1 MGTAVKNPAPD
12 RVKSSFV
19 IFDVRATA
27 GHSHVQH
34 WASECPDVKNYK
46 WQLLN
51 PVWRRMLYS
60 CTHMATVS
68 IKGLTGVRSPLD
80 VSVCSESGPPLGSDQ
95 NCSNILW
102 NVNPLLSVYLLGL
115 IIVALHFTSVLIK
128 CLVYASCTSDS
139 LATYDAIEMCFD
151 WLIEHPIMLCTT
163 LS

>member
-1 MGTAVKNPAPD
+1 MPTVLT
-12 RVKSSFV
+12 S
-19 IFDVRATA
+19 
-27 GHSHVQH
+27 GHSDAQY
-34 WASECPDVKNYK
+34 WASECLDVKSYK
-46 WQLLN
+46 WRLN
-51 PVWRRMLYS
+51 PVWHRMLYS

-80 VSVCSESGPPLGSDQ
+80 ISVCSESGPSLGSDQ

-102 NVNPLLSVYLLGL
+102 NVDPLLSVYLLGL

-128 CLVYASCTSDS
+128 YLVYAWFPASCTSDS
-139 LATYDAIEMCFD
+139 LATYDAIEICFD